1 MSEYAATT
9 NRLEVD
15 NFIARDFNDSIREL
29 RYSMHI
35 KKFSTAKPLFTSH
48 SSFIPKPINTSISMS
63 TPLILSLALI
73 VALSVSGCQPNK
85 ETDSNAAN
93 KDSNIQQN
101 SSSQVL
107 NSERIQTIEALAGV
121 PMQQLASFDPQ
132 EIKQGGDT
140 GISITSSESYSKP
153 SSNITASRKGSFFI
167 GNAFFRQPWV
177 IAPAS
182 TDSRDGLGALF
193 NVAACQSCHVKDGRG
208 HAPLTSE
215 DDADSLL
222 IRLAMPATTNKQRQ
236 QLQNSL
242 IEKVVHPMYGGQ
254 LQDRGIQGVPA
265 EARIA
270 VEWRDKPVTFAD
282 GHVETLRAPTF
293 NLTNPG
299 YGPFDD
305 ELMVSPRIALPMIG
319 LGLLEQIPDADIKK
333 QAIKANNADS
343 DIKGKFNWV
352 MDPQTGKVAL
362 GRFGWKA
369 GQTKLLT
376 QNQSAFNE
384 DMGLTSNIRPNES
397 CMPTQTA
404 CLNATTGADEQGNG
418 KPPVEVNDEVA
429 KFVEFY
435 TRNLAVPHRRNADD
449 KIVLAGKKRFYD
461 MGCQSCH
468 TPRYQLPKTDDDH
481 IEQHGQVIYP
491 YTDLLLHD
499 MGDEL
504 ADRTI
509 AGKLPSKGLQVEF
522 LANSYEW
529 RTPALW
535 GIGLA
540 QTVDPQATFL
550 HDGRARTLMEA
561 VLWHGG
567 EAMKQQQKVLKLD
580 KQGRAELNAFLMSL

>member
-1 MSEYAATT
+1 MNAISATKDK
-9 NRLEVD
+9 L
-15 NFIARDFNDSIREL
+15 
-29 RYSMHI
+29 
-35 KKFSTAKPLFTSH
+35 
-48 SSFIPKPINTSISMS
+48 SMS
-63 TPLILSLALI
+63 LHTSLLSKNTPLKLAISALCVLSLTACQPTDSSSANKND
-73 VALSVSGCQPNK
+73 VNADKQDQDKALSAERS
-85 ETDSNAAN
+85 
-93 KDSNIQQN
+93 QN
-101 SSSQVL
+101 
-107 NSERIQTIEALAGV
+107 IEALAGV

-132 EIKQGGDT
+132 EIKQGGDS
-140 GISITSSESYSKP
+140 GISITSAESYSKP
-153 SSNITASRKGSFFI
+153 SSNLTALRKGSFFI
-167 GNAFFRQPWV
+167 GNAFFQQPWV

-208 HAPLTSE
+208 HAPMSSK

-222 IRLAMPATTNKQRQ
+222 IRLSMPATTDEQRQ
-236 QLQNSL
+236 QLQDSL

-270 VEWRDKPVTFAD
+270 VQWTDMPVTFAD
-282 GHVETLRAPTF
+282 GYVETLRAPRF
-293 NLTNPG
+293 ELTKPG
-299 YGPFDD
+299 YGAFDN
-305 ELMVSPRIALPMIG
+305 EMMVSPRVALPMIG
-319 LGLLEQIPDADIKK
+319 LGLLEQIPDDDIKK
-333 QAIKANNADS
+333 QAVNNNSTS
-343 DIKGKFNWV
+343 DISGKFNWV
-352 MDPQTGKVAL
+352 MDPQTGKHAL

-369 GQTKLLT
+369 GQTKLIT

-384 DMGLTSNIRPNES
+384 DMGLTSNIRPHES
-397 CMPTQTA
+397 CMPSQTA
-404 CLNATTGADEQGNG
+404 CINATTGADEQGNG
-418 KPPVEVNDEVA
+418 KPPVEVNDEIA

-449 KIVLAGKKRFYD
+449 KLVLAGKKRFYD

-481 IEQHGQVIYP
+481 LEQHGQVIYP

-499 MGDEL
+499 MGDAL

-509 AGKLPSKGLQVEF
+509 AGKLPAKDAQVEF

-567 EAMKQQQKVLKLD
+567 EAENQRQKVLKLD
-580 KQGRAELNAFLMSL
+580 KQGRAELNAFLKSL

>member
-1 MSEYAATT
+1 MNTTMNTT
-9 NRLEVD
+9 NI
-15 NFIARDFNDSIREL
+15 FKARTPPSFYASFVSKTTL
-29 RYSMHI
+29 L
-35 KKFSTAKPLFTSH
+35 KPTLG
-48 SSFIPKPINTSISMS
+48 I
-63 TPLILSLALI
+63 LCVLSLSACQPTD
-73 VALSVSGCQPNK
+73 SVSDDISENEK
-85 ETDSNAAN
+85 SAINNADN
-93 KDSNIQQN
+93 PT
-101 SSSQVL
+101 L
-107 NSERIQTIEALAGV
+107 TPERLQTIETLAGV
-121 PMQQLASFDPQ
+121 PMQKLASFDPQ
-132 EIKQGGDT
+132 EVKQGGDT
-140 GISITSSESYSKP
+140 GISISSAESYSKP
-153 SSNITASRKGSFFI
+153 SSNLTASRKGHFFI

-208 HAPLTSE
+208 HAPMTSD

-222 IRLAMPATTNKQRQ
+222 IRLAMPATTDEQRQ

-270 VEWRDKPVTFAD
+270 VQWTDKPVTFAD
-282 GHVETLRAPTF
+282 GHIETLRAPTF
-293 NLTNPG
+293 NLTKPG
-299 YGPFDD
+299 YGAFDD
-305 ELMVSPRIALPMIG
+305 DLMVSPRVALPMIG
-319 LGLLEQIPDADIKK
+319 LGLLEQIPDEAIKK
-333 QAIKANNADS
+333 QAVDNKNSTNG
-343 DIKGKFNWV
+343 DISGKFNWV
-352 MDPQTGKVAL
+352 MDPQTGKHAL

-369 GQTKLLT
+369 GQTKLIT

-384 DMGLTSNIRPNES
+384 DMGLTSNIRPHES

-404 CLNATTGADEQGNG
+404 CMNATNGADEQGNG

-435 TRNLAVPHRRNADD
+435 TRNLAVPHRRDADD
-449 KIVLAGKKRFYD
+449 TLVLAGKKRFYD

-481 IEQHGQVIYP
+481 LEQHGQVIYP

-499 MGDEL
+499 MGDDL

-509 AGKLPSKGLQVEF
+509 AGKLPAKNIQVEF

-567 EAMKQQQKVLKLD
+567 EAQKQQQKVLKLD
-580 KQGRAELNAFLMSL
+580 KQGRSELNAFLQSL

>member
-1 MSEYAATT
+1 MS
-9 NRLEVD
+9 L
-15 NFIARDFNDSIREL
+15 
-29 RYSMHI
+29 H
-35 KKFSTAKPLFTSH
+35 TSLL
-48 SSFIPKPINTSISMS
+48 SKN
-63 TPLILSLALI
+63 TPLKLALSALCVLSLTACQPTDSSSANKND
-73 VALSVSGCQPNK
+73 VNADKQDQDKALSAERS
-85 ETDSNAAN
+85 
-93 KDSNIQQN
+93 QN
-101 SSSQVL
+101 
-107 NSERIQTIEALAGV
+107 IEALAGV

-132 EIKQGGDT
+132 EIKQGGDS
-140 GISITSSESYSKP
+140 GISITSAESYSKP
-153 SSNITASRKGSFFI
+153 SSNLTALRKGSFFI
-167 GNAFFRQPWV
+167 GNAFFQQPWV

-208 HAPLTSE
+208 HAPMSSK

-222 IRLAMPATTNKQRQ
+222 IRLSMPATTDEQRQ
-236 QLQNSL
+236 QLQDSL

-270 VEWRDKPVTFAD
+270 VQWTDMPVTFAD
-282 GHVETLRAPTF
+282 GYVETLRAPRF
-293 NLTNPG
+293 ELTKPG
-299 YGPFDD
+299 YGAFDN
-305 ELMVSPRIALPMIG
+305 EMMVSPRVALPMIG
-319 LGLLEQIPDADIKK
+319 LGLLEQIPDDDIKK
-333 QAIKANNADS
+333 QAVNNNNTS
-343 DIKGKFNWV
+343 DISGKFNWV
-352 MDPQTGKVAL
+352 MDPQTGKHAL

-369 GQTKLLT
+369 GQTKLIT

-384 DMGLTSNIRPNES
+384 DMGLTSNIRPHES
-397 CMPTQTA
+397 CMPSQTA
-404 CLNATTGADEQGNG
+404 CINATTGADEQGNG
-418 KPPVEVNDEVA
+418 KPPVEVNDEIA

-449 KIVLAGKKRFYD
+449 KLVLAGKKRFYD

-481 IEQHGQVIYP
+481 LEQHGQVIYP

-499 MGDEL
+499 MGDAL

-509 AGKLPSKGLQVEF
+509 AGKLPAKNAQVEF

-567 EAMKQQQKVLKLD
+567 EAENQRQKVLKLD
-580 KQGRAELNAFLMSL
+580 KQGRAELNAFLKSL

>member
-1 MSEYAATT
+1 MPITIAK
-9 NRLEVD
+9 RLTS
-15 NFIARDFNDSIREL
+15 FCIPASSI
-29 RYSMHI
+29 S
-35 KKFSTAKPLFTSH
+35 P
-48 SSFIPKPINTSISMS
+48 SSFAIS
-63 TPLILSLALI
+63 LFCILS
-73 VALSVSGCQPNK
+73 VVGCQPK
-85 ETDSNAAN
+85 DGDSQPELL
-93 KDSNIQQN
+93 S
-101 SSSQVL
+101 
-107 NSERIQTIEALAGV
+107 SERTQTVETLAGV
-121 PMQQLASFDPQ
+121 PMKQLVTFDPQ

-140 GISITSSESYSKP
+140 GISIISSESYSMP
-153 SSNITASRKGSFFI
+153 SSNLTASRKGDFFV
-167 GNAFFRQPWV
+167 GNAFFKQPWV
-177 IAPAS
+177 VAPAS

-208 HAPLTSE
+208 HAPMTAN

-222 IRLAMPATTNKQRQ
+222 IRLAMPATTDEQRQ
-236 QLQNSL
+236 QLQHSL
-242 IEKVVHPMYGGQ
+242 IEKVVHPNYGGQ

-265 EARIA
+265 EARIKIQ
-270 VEWRDKPVTFAD
+270 WTDKSVTFAD

-293 NLTNPG
+293 HLTNPG
-299 YGPFDD
+299 YGAFD
-305 ELMVSPRIALPMIG
+305 ETMMVSPRIALPMIG
-319 LGLLEQIPDADIKK
+319 LGLLDQIPDADIKK
-333 QAIKANNADS
+333 QAINNREADNKNIGNKKTNNS
-343 DIKGKFNWV
+343 GNLIRGKFNLA
-352 MDPQTGKVAL
+352 MDPQTGKVGL

-384 DMGLTSNIRPNES
+384 DMGLTSNIRPHES

-404 CLNATTGADEQGNG
+404 CLEATTGADEQGNG
-418 KPPVEVNDEVA
+418 KPAVEVSDDVA

-449 KIVLAGKKRFYD
+449 KQVLAGKKRFYD

-468 TPRYQLPKTDDDH
+468 TPRYQLPKTNDDH

-499 MGDEL
+499 MGDDL

-509 AGKLPSKGLQVEF
+509 AGKLPPKDAQVEF

-550 HDGRARTLMEA
+550 HDGRARNLMEA

-567 EAMKQQQKVLKLD
+567 EAAKQREQVLQLD
-580 KQGRAELNAFLMSL
+580 KQGRAELNAFLKSL

>member
-1 MSEYAATT
+1 MNTTMNTT
-9 NRLEVD
+9 NIV
-15 NFIARDFNDSIREL
+15 
-29 RYSMHI
+29 
-35 KKFSTAKPLFTSH
+35 KAKTPTSFYA
-48 SSFIPKPINTSISMS
+48 SFVSKTTLLKPTLGI
-63 TPLILSLALI
+63 LCVLSLSACQPTN
-73 VALSVSGCQPNK
+73 SVSDDISENEK
-85 ETDSNAAN
+85 SAINNADN
-93 KDSNIQQN
+93 PT
-101 SSSQVL
+101 L
-107 NSERIQTIEALAGV
+107 TPERFQTIETLAGV

-132 EIKQGGDT
+132 EVKQGGDT
-140 GISITSSESYSKP
+140 GISISSAESYSKP
-153 SSNITASRKGSFFI
+153 SSNLTASRKGHFFI

-208 HAPLTSE
+208 HAPMTSD

-222 IRLAMPATTNKQRQ
+222 IRLAMPATTDEQRQ

-270 VEWRDKPVTFAD
+270 VQWTDKPITFAD
-282 GHVETLRAPTF
+282 GHIETLRAPTF
-293 NLTNPG
+293 NLTKPG
-299 YGPFDD
+299 YGAFDND
-305 ELMVSPRIALPMIG
+305 LMVSPRVALPMIG
-319 LGLLEQIPDADIKK
+319 LGLLEQIPDEAIKK
-333 QAIKANNADS
+333 QAVDNKNSTNG
-343 DIKGKFNWV
+343 DISGKFNWV
-352 MDPQTGKVAL
+352 MDPQTGKHAL

-369 GQTKLLT
+369 GQTKLIT

-384 DMGLTSNIRPNES
+384 DMGLTSNIRPHES

-404 CLNATTGADEQGNG
+404 CMNATTGADEQGNG

-435 TRNLAVPHRRNADD
+435 TRNLAVPHRRDADD
-449 KIVLAGKKRFYD
+449 TLVLAGKKRFYD

-481 IEQHGQVIYP
+481 LEQHGQVIYP

-499 MGDEL
+499 MGDDL

-509 AGKLPSKGLQVEF
+509 AGKLPAKNIQVEF

-567 EAMKQQQKVLKLD
+567 EAQKQQQKVLKLD
-580 KQGRAELNAFLMSL
+580 KQGRSELNAFLQSL

>member
-1 MSEYAATT
+1 MNTTINTT
-9 NRLEVD
+9 NI
-15 NFIARDFNDSIREL
+15 F
-29 RYSMHI
+29 
-35 KKFSTAKPLFTSH
+35 KAKTPA
-48 SSFIPKPINTSISMS
+48 SFYASFVSKTTLLKPTLGI
-63 TPLILSLALI
+63 LCVLSLSACQPTD
-73 VALSVSGCQPNK
+73 SVSDDISENEKSAINNG
-85 ETDSNAAN
+85 DSPT
-93 KDSNIQQN
+93 
-101 SSSQVL
+101 L
-107 NSERIQTIEALAGV
+107 TPERLQTIETLAGV

-132 EIKQGGDT
+132 EVKQGGDT
-140 GISITSSESYSKP
+140 GISISSAESYSKP
-153 SSNITASRKGSFFI
+153 SSNLTASRKGHFFI

-208 HAPLTSE
+208 HAPMTSD

-222 IRLAMPATTNKQRQ
+222 IRLAMPATTDEQRQ

-270 VEWRDKPVTFAD
+270 VQWTDKPVTFAD
-282 GHVETLRAPTF
+282 GHIETLRAPTF
-293 NLTNPG
+293 NLTKPG
-299 YGPFDD
+299 YGAFDD
-305 ELMVSPRIALPMIG
+305 DLMVSPRVALPMIG
-319 LGLLEQIPDADIKK
+319 LGLLEQIPDEAIKK
-333 QAIKANNADS
+333 QAVDNKNSTNG
-343 DIKGKFNWV
+343 DISGKFNWV
-352 MDPQTGKVAL
+352 MDPQTGKHAL

-369 GQTKLLT
+369 GQTKLIT

-384 DMGLTSNIRPNES
+384 DMGLTSNIRPHES

-404 CLNATTGADEQGNG
+404 CMNATTGADEQGDG

-435 TRNLAVPHRRNADD
+435 TRNLAVPHRRDADD
-449 KIVLAGKKRFYD
+449 TLVLAGKKRFYD

-481 IEQHGQVIYP
+481 LEQHGQVIYP

-499 MGDEL
+499 MGDDL

-509 AGKLPSKGLQVEF
+509 AGKLPAKDIQVEF

-567 EAMKQQQKVLKLD
+567 EAQKQQQKVLKLD
-580 KQGRAELNAFLMSL
+580 KQGRSELNAFLQSL

>member
-1 MSEYAATT
+1 MNTSTVLKVK
-9 NRLEVD
+9 NSVSPSSFLLIKNKPSRLTLGILCALSLTACQPTDNVVD
-15 NFIARDFNDSIREL
+15 NAAQTEKNPAIA
-29 RYSMHI
+29 
-35 KKFSTAKPLFTSH
+35 P
-48 SSFIPKPINTSISMS
+48 
-63 TPLILSLALI
+63 
-73 VALSVSGCQPNK
+73 
-85 ETDSNAAN
+85 
-93 KDSNIQQN
+93 
-101 SSSQVL
+101 
-107 NSERIQTIEALAGV
+107 ERVQTIETLAGV
-121 PMQQLASFDPQ
+121 SMQQLASFDPQ

-140 GISITSSESYSKP
+140 GLSISSAESYSKP
-153 SSNITASRKGSFFI
+153 SSNLPASRKGNFFI
-167 GNAFFRQPWV
+167 GNAFFKQPWV

-193 NVAACQSCHVKDGRG
+193 NVAACQSCHIKDGRG
-208 HAPLTSE
+208 HAPLNAE

-222 IRLAMPATTNKQRQ
+222 IRLAMPATTDEQRQ

-242 IEKVVHPMYGGQ
+242 IEKVAHPMYGGQ

-265 EARIA
+265 EARIS
-270 VEWRDKPVTFAD
+270 VQWTDKSVTFAD

-293 NLTNPG
+293 TLTKPG
-299 YGPFDD
+299 YGAFDD
-305 ELMVSPRIALPMIG
+305 ALMVSPRVALPMIG
-319 LGLLEQIPDADIKK
+319 LGLLEQIPDD
-333 QAIKANNADS
+333 AIKNQAMKTNG
-343 DIKGKFNWV
+343 DISGKFNWV
-352 MDPQTGKVAL
+352 MDPQTGKHAL

-369 GQTKLLT
+369 GQTKLIT

-384 DMGLTSNIRPNES
+384 DMGLTSNIRPHES
-397 CMPTQTA
+397 CMPMQTA
-404 CLNATTGADEQGNG
+404 CMNAATGADEQGNG

-449 KIVLAGKKRFYD
+449 QLVLAGKKRFYD

-468 TPRYQLPKTDDDH
+468 TPRYELPTTDDDH
-481 IEQHGQVIYP
+481 LEQHGQVIYP

-499 MGDEL
+499 MGDDL

-509 AGKLPSKGLQVEF
+509 AGKLPPKTAQVEF

-567 EAMKQQQKVLKLD
+567 EAQKQQESVLKLD
-580 KQGRAELNAFLMSL
+580 KQGRAELNAFLKSL

>member
-1 MSEYAATT
+1 MTITNVLKVKQYASFYA
-9 NRLEVD
+9 
-15 NFIARDFNDSIREL
+15 
-29 RYSMHI
+29 
-35 KKFSTAKPLFTSH
+35 
-48 SSFIPKPINTSISMS
+48 SFIHKTAPLKLSLGMLCALSIS
-63 TPLILSLALI
+63 A
-73 VALSVSGCQPNK
+73 CQPTDDVANNTAESDNK
-85 ETDSNAAN
+85 TQKNA
-93 KDSNIQQN
+93 Q
-101 SSSQVL
+101 SQVL
-107 NSERIQTIEALAGV
+107 TSERAQTIEALAGV
-121 PMQQLASFDPQ
+121 PMQQLANFDPQ

-208 HAPLTSE
+208 HAPMTSD

-222 IRLAMPATTNKQRQ
+222 IRLAMPATTAAQRQ
-236 QLQNSL
+236 QLQDSL

-270 VEWRDKPVTFAD
+270 VQWTDKPVTFAD
-282 GHVETLRAPTF
+282 GYVETLRAPIF

-305 ELMVSPRIALPMIG
+305 ALMVSPRIALPMIG

-333 QAIKANNADS
+333 QVASNHKNSS
-343 DIKGKFNWV
+343 DIKGKFNLV

-384 DMGLTSNIRPNES
+384 DMGLTSNIRPKES

-404 CLNATTGADEQGNG
+404 CMNAATGADEQGNG

-449 KIVLAGKKRFYD
+449 KLVLAGKKRFYD

-499 MGDEL
+499 MGDDL

-509 AGKLPSKGLQVEF
+509 AGKLPPKDLQVEF

-567 EAMKQQQKVLKLD
+567 EAKKQQQKVLKLD
-580 KQGRAELNAFLMSL
+580 KQGRTELNAFLQSL

>member
-1 MSEYAATT
+1 MTT
-9 NRLEVD
+9 KDVL
-15 NFIARDFNDSIREL
+15 
-29 RYSMHI
+29 
-35 KKFSTAKPLFTSH
+35 KAKQSALFY
-48 SSFIPKPINTSISMS
+48 SSFINKSAPAKLTLGVMF
-63 TPLILSLALI
+63 TLFLSA
-73 VALSVSGCQPNK
+73 CQPNDGVSDGAAVNK
-85 ETDSNAAN
+85 EGAVDHQALAP
-93 KDSNIQQN
+93 
-101 SSSQVL
+101 
-107 NSERIQTIEALAGV
+107 ERRHTIEALAGV
-121 PMQQLASFDPQ
+121 PLQQLVSFDPQ

-140 GISITSSESYSKP
+140 GISISSAESYSKP
-153 SSNITASRKGSFFI
+153 SSNLTASRKGSFFI

-208 HAPLTSE
+208 HAPMSID

-222 IRLAMPATTNKQRQ
+222 IRLAMPATTDEQRQ

-242 IEKVVHPMYGGQ
+242 IEKVAHPMYGGQ

-270 VEWRDKPVTFAD
+270 VQWTDKTVTFTD

-293 NLTNPG
+293 NLTKPG

-305 ELMVSPRIALPMIG
+305 ELMVSPRVALPMIG
-319 LGLLEQIPDADIKK
+319 LGLLEQIPDEDIKK
-333 QAIKANNADS
+333 QATDNNNNS
-343 DIKGKFNWV
+343 DISGKFNWV
-352 MDPQTGKVAL
+352 MDPQTGKHAL

-384 DMGLTSNIRPNES
+384 DMGLTSNIRPHES

-404 CLNATTGADEQGNG
+404 CVKATTGADEQGDG
-418 KPPVEVNDEVA
+418 RPPIEVNDEVA

-449 KIVLAGKKRFYD
+449 KLVLAGKKRFYD

-481 IEQHGQVIYP
+481 LEQHGQVIYP

-499 MGDEL
+499 MGDDL

-509 AGKLPSKGLQVEF
+509 AGKLPPKDAQVEF

-567 EAMKQQQKVLKLD
+567 EAQEQQKKVLNLD
-580 KQGRAELNAFLMSL
+580 KQGRAELNAFLKSL

>member
-1 MSEYAATT
+1 MNTT
-9 NRLEVD
+9 MNTANV
-15 NFIARDFNDSIREL
+15 FKAKAPASFYTSFV
-29 RYSMHI
+29 I
-35 KKFSTAKPLFTSH
+35 KTILLKPAFGILCV
-48 SSFIPKPINTSISMS
+48 
-63 TPLILSLALI
+63 LSLSACQPTD
-73 VALSVSGCQPNK
+73 SVSDDVSENEK
-85 ETDSNAAN
+85 SAINNAEN
-93 KDSNIQQN
+93 QT
-101 SSSQVL
+101 L
-107 NSERIQTIEALAGV
+107 TPERLQTIETLAGV
-121 PMQQLASFDPQ
+121 TMQQLASFDPQ
-132 EIKQGGDT
+132 EVKQGGDT
-140 GISITSSESYSKP
+140 GISISSAESYSKP
-153 SSNITASRKGSFFI
+153 SSNLTASRKGHFFI

-208 HAPLTSE
+208 HAPMTSD

-222 IRLAMPATTNKQRQ
+222 IRLAMPATTDEQRQ

-270 VEWRDKPVTFAD
+270 VQWTDKPVTFAD
-282 GHVETLRAPTF
+282 GHIETLRAPTF
-293 NLTNPG
+293 NLTKPG
-299 YGPFDD
+299 YGAFDD
-305 ELMVSPRIALPMIG
+305 DLMVSPRVALPMIG
-319 LGLLEQIPDADIKK
+319 LGLLEQIPDEAIKK
-333 QAIKANNADS
+333 QAVDNKNSTNG
-343 DIKGKFNWV
+343 DISGKFNWV
-352 MDPQTGKVAL
+352 MDPQTGKHAL

-369 GQTKLLT
+369 GQTKLIT

-384 DMGLTSNIRPNES
+384 DMGLTSNIRPHES

-404 CLNATTGADEQGNG
+404 CMNATTGADEQGNG
-418 KPPVEVNDEVA
+418 KLPVEVNDEVA

-435 TRNLAVPHRRNADD
+435 TRNLAVPHRRDADD
-449 KIVLAGKKRFYD
+449 KLVLAGKKRFYD

-481 IEQHGQVIYP
+481 LEQHGQVIYP

-499 MGDEL
+499 MGDDL

-509 AGKLPSKGLQVEF
+509 AGKLPAKDIQVEF

-567 EAMKQQQKVLKLD
+567 EAQKQQQKVLKLD
-580 KQGRAELNAFLMSL
+580 KQGRTELNAFLQSL

>member
-1 MSEYAATT
+1 MNTTMNTT
-9 NRLEVD
+9 NIV
-15 NFIARDFNDSIREL
+15 
-29 RYSMHI
+29 
-35 KKFSTAKPLFTSH
+35 KAKTPTSFYA
-48 SSFIPKPINTSISMS
+48 SFVSKTTLLKPTLGI
-63 TPLILSLALI
+63 LCVLSLSACQPTD
-73 VALSVSGCQPNK
+73 SVSDDISENEK
-85 ETDSNAAN
+85 SAINNADN
-93 KDSNIQQN
+93 PT
-101 SSSQVL
+101 L
-107 NSERIQTIEALAGV
+107 TPERFQTIETLAGV

-132 EIKQGGDT
+132 EVKQGGDT
-140 GISITSSESYSKP
+140 GISISSAESYSKP
-153 SSNITASRKGSFFI
+153 SSNLTASRKGHFFI

-208 HAPLTSE
+208 HAPMTSD

-222 IRLAMPATTNKQRQ
+222 IRLAMPATTDEQRQ

-242 IEKVVHPMYGGQ
+242 IEKVVHAMYGGQ

-270 VEWRDKPVTFAD
+270 VQWTDKPVTFAD
-282 GHVETLRAPTF
+282 GHIETLRAPTF
-293 NLTNPG
+293 NLTKPG
-299 YGPFDD
+299 YGAFDD
-305 ELMVSPRIALPMIG
+305 DLMVSPRVALPMIG
-319 LGLLEQIPDADIKK
+319 LGLLEQIPDEAIKK
-333 QAIKANNADS
+333 QAVDNKNSTNG
-343 DIKGKFNWV
+343 DISGKFNWV
-352 MDPQTGKVAL
+352 MDPQTGKHAL

-369 GQTKLLT
+369 GQTKLIT

-384 DMGLTSNIRPNES
+384 DMGLTSNIRPHES

-404 CLNATTGADEQGNG
+404 CMNATTGADEQGNG

-435 TRNLAVPHRRNADD
+435 TRNLAVPHRRDADD
-449 KIVLAGKKRFYD
+449 TLVLAGKKRFYD

-481 IEQHGQVIYP
+481 LEQHGQVIYP

-499 MGDEL
+499 MGDDL

-509 AGKLPSKGLQVEF
+509 AGKLPAKNIQVEF

-567 EAMKQQQKVLKLD
+567 EAQKQQQKVLKLD
-580 KQGRAELNAFLMSL
+580 KQGRSELNAFLQSL

>member
-1 MSEYAATT
+1 MNAISATKDK
-9 NRLEVD
+9 L
-15 NFIARDFNDSIREL
+15 
-29 RYSMHI
+29 
-35 KKFSTAKPLFTSH
+35 
-48 SSFIPKPINTSISMS
+48 SMS
-63 TPLILSLALI
+63 LHTSLLSKNTPLKLALSALCVLSLTA
-73 VALSVSGCQPNK
+73 CQP
-85 ETDSNAAN
+85 TDSSSAN
-93 KDSNIQQN
+93 KNDVNADKQDKTLSAERSQN
-101 SSSQVL
+101 
-107 NSERIQTIEALAGV
+107 IEALAGV

-132 EIKQGGDT
+132 EIKQGGDS
-140 GISITSSESYSKP
+140 GISITSAESYSKP
-153 SSNITASRKGSFFI
+153 SSNLTALRKGSFFI
-167 GNAFFRQPWV
+167 GNAFFQQPWV

-208 HAPLTSE
+208 HAPMSSK

-222 IRLAMPATTNKQRQ
+222 IRLSMPATTDEQRQ
-236 QLQNSL
+236 QLQDSL

-270 VEWRDKPVTFAD
+270 VQWTDMPVTFAD
-282 GHVETLRAPTF
+282 GYVETLRAPRF
-293 NLTNPG
+293 ELTKPG
-299 YGPFDD
+299 YGAFDN
-305 ELMVSPRIALPMIG
+305 EMMVSPRVALPMIG
-319 LGLLEQIPDADIKK
+319 LGLLEQIPDDDIKK
-333 QAIKANNADS
+333 QVINNNSTS
-343 DIKGKFNWV
+343 DISGKFNWV
-352 MDPQTGKVAL
+352 MDPQTGKHAL

-369 GQTKLLT
+369 GQTKLIT

-384 DMGLTSNIRPNES
+384 DMGLTSNIRPHES
-397 CMPTQTA
+397 CMPSQTA
-404 CLNATTGADEQGNG
+404 CINATTGADEQGNG
-418 KPPVEVNDEVA
+418 KPPVEVNDEIA

-449 KIVLAGKKRFYD
+449 KLVLAGKKRFYD

-481 IEQHGQVIYP
+481 LEQHGQVIYP

-499 MGDEL
+499 MGDAL

-509 AGKLPSKGLQVEF
+509 AGKLPAKDVQVEF

-567 EAMKQQQKVLKLD
+567 EAENQRQKVLKLD
-580 KQGRAELNAFLMSL
+580 KQGRAELNAFLKSL

>member
-1 MSEYAATT
+1 MNAMPSK
-9 NRLEVD
+9 
-15 NFIARDFNDSIREL
+15 FIL
-29 RYSMHI
+29 SM
-35 KKFSTAKPLFTSH
+35 LGLL
-48 SSFIPKPINTSISMS
+48 SISACQPTDS
-63 TPLILSLALI
+63 VSDKE
-73 VALSVSGCQPNK
+73 VQALS
-85 ETDSNAAN
+85 D
-93 KDSNIQQN
+93 
-101 SSSQVL
+101 
-107 NSERIQTIEALAGV
+107 ERIQTIEALAGV
-121 PMQQLASFDPQ
+121 PMQTLATFDPQ
-132 EIKQGGDT
+132 EIKQGSDT
-140 GISITSSESYSKP
+140 GITITSSESYSKP
-153 SSNITASRKGSFFI
+153 SSNLTASRKGSFFI
-167 GNAFFRQPWV
+167 GNAFFKQPWV
-177 IAPAS
+177 VAPAS

-208 HAPLTSE
+208 HAPLTAD

-222 IRLAMPATTNKQRQ
+222 IRLAMPATTDKERQ
-236 QLQNSL
+236 QLQDSM
-242 IEKVVHPMYGGQ
+242 IEKIPHAVYGGQ

-270 VEWRDKPVTFAD
+270 VQWRDKPITFAD

-293 NLTNPG
+293 NLTKPG
-299 YGPFDD
+299 YGQFDD
-305 ELMVSPRIALPMIG
+305 ELMVSPRVALPMIG

-333 QAIKANNADS
+333 QADS
-343 DIKGKFNWV
+343 SDKDGDGIRGRFNLAL
-352 MDPQTGKVAL
+352 DPQTGKVAL

-384 DMGLTSNIRPNES
+384 DMGLTSHIRPNEP
-397 CMPTQTA
+397 CTPTQSA
-404 CLNATTGADEQGNG
+404 CLNAPTGADAQGDSQ
-418 KPPVEVNDEVA
+418 PAVEVSDEVA

-435 TRNLAVPHRRNADD
+435 TRNLAVPHRRNADNEE
-449 KIVLAGKKRFYD
+449 VLAGKKRFYD

-481 IEQHGQVIYP
+481 LEQHGQVIYP

-499 MGDEL
+499 MGDDL

-509 AGKLPSKGLQVEF
+509 AGKLPAKEVQVEF

-567 EAMKQQQKVLKLD
+567 EAEEQKQQVLKLD
-580 KQGRAELNAFLMSL
+580 KQGRAELSAFLESL

>member
-1 MSEYAATT
+1 MNAISATKDK
-9 NRLEVD
+9 L
-15 NFIARDFNDSIREL
+15 
-29 RYSMHI
+29 
-35 KKFSTAKPLFTSH
+35 
-48 SSFIPKPINTSISMS
+48 SMS
-63 TPLILSLALI
+63 LHTSLLSKNTPLKLALSALCVLSLTACQPTDSSSANKND
-73 VALSVSGCQPNK
+73 VNADKQDQDKALSAERS
-85 ETDSNAAN
+85 
-93 KDSNIQQN
+93 QN
-101 SSSQVL
+101 
-107 NSERIQTIEALAGV
+107 IEALAGV

-132 EIKQGGDT
+132 EIKQGGDS
-140 GISITSSESYSKP
+140 GISITSAESYSKP
-153 SSNITASRKGSFFI
+153 SSNLTALRKGSFFI
-167 GNAFFRQPWV
+167 GNAFFQQPWV

-208 HAPLTSE
+208 HAPMSSK

-222 IRLAMPATTNKQRQ
+222 IRLSMPATTDEQRQ
-236 QLQNSL
+236 QLQDSL

-270 VEWRDKPVTFAD
+270 VQWTDMPVTFAD
-282 GHVETLRAPTF
+282 GYVETLRAPSF
-293 NLTNPG
+293 KLTKPG
-299 YGPFDD
+299 YGAFDN
-305 ELMVSPRIALPMIG
+305 EMMVSPRVALPMIG
-319 LGLLEQIPDADIKK
+319 LGLLEQIPDDDIKK
-333 QAIKANNADS
+333 QAINNNSTS
-343 DIKGKFNWV
+343 DISGKFNWV
-352 MDPQTGKVAL
+352 MDPQTGKHAL

-369 GQTKLLT
+369 GQTKLIT

-384 DMGLTSNIRPNES
+384 DMGLTSNIRPHES
-397 CMPTQTA
+397 CMPSQTA
-404 CLNATTGADEQGNG
+404 CINATTGADEQGNG
-418 KPPVEVNDEVA
+418 KPPVEVNDEIA

-449 KIVLAGKKRFYD
+449 KLVLAGKKHFYD

-481 IEQHGQVIYP
+481 LEQHGQVIYP

-499 MGDEL
+499 MGDAL

-509 AGKLPSKGLQVEF
+509 AGKLPAKDAQVEF

-567 EAMKQQQKVLKLD
+567 EAENQRQKVLKLD
-580 KQGRAELNAFLMSL
+580 KQGRAELNAFLKSL

>member
-1 MSEYAATT
+1 MNTT
-9 NRLEVD
+9 NI
-15 NFIARDFNDSIREL
+15 F
-29 RYSMHI
+29 
-35 KKFSTAKPLFTSH
+35 KAKTPA
-48 SSFIPKPINTSISMS
+48 SFYAPFVSKTTLLKPMLGI
-63 TPLILSLALI
+63 LCVLSLSACQPTD
-73 VALSVSGCQPNK
+73 SVS
-85 ETDSNAAN
+85 D
-93 KDSNIQQN
+93 D
-101 SSSQVL
+101 V
-107 NSERIQTIEALAGV
+107 SENEKSAINNGDNPTLTPERLQTIETLAGV

-132 EIKQGGDT
+132 EVKQGGDT
-140 GISITSSESYSKP
+140 GISISSAESYSKP
-153 SSNITASRKGSFFI
+153 SSNLTASRKGHFFI

-208 HAPLTSE
+208 HAPMTSD

-222 IRLAMPATTNKQRQ
+222 IRLAMPATTDEQRQ

-270 VEWRDKPVTFAD
+270 VQWTDKPVTFAD
-282 GHVETLRAPTF
+282 GHIETLRAPTF
-293 NLTNPG
+293 NLTKPG
-299 YGPFDD
+299 YGAFDD
-305 ELMVSPRIALPMIG
+305 DLMVSPRVALPMIG
-319 LGLLEQIPDADIKK
+319 LGLLEQIPDEAIKK
-333 QAIKANNADS
+333 QAVDNKNSTNG
-343 DIKGKFNWV
+343 DISGKFNWV
-352 MDPQTGKVAL
+352 MDPQTGKHAL

-369 GQTKLLT
+369 GQTKLIT

-384 DMGLTSNIRPNES
+384 DMGLTSNIRPHES

-404 CLNATTGADEQGNG
+404 CMNATTGADEQGNG

-435 TRNLAVPHRRNADD
+435 TRNLAVPHRRDADD
-449 KIVLAGKKRFYD
+449 QLVLAGKKRFYD

-481 IEQHGQVIYP
+481 LEQHGQVIYP

-499 MGDEL
+499 MGDDL

-509 AGKLPSKGLQVEF
+509 AGKLPAKNIQVEF

-567 EAMKQQQKVLKLD
+567 EAQKQQQKVLKLD
-580 KQGRAELNAFLMSL
+580 KQGRSELNAFLQSL

>member
-1 MSEYAATT
+1 MNAISATKDK
-9 NRLEVD
+9 L
-15 NFIARDFNDSIREL
+15 
-29 RYSMHI
+29 
-35 KKFSTAKPLFTSH
+35 
-48 SSFIPKPINTSISMS
+48 SMS
-63 TPLILSLALI
+63 LHTSLLSKNTPLKLAISALCVLSLTACQPTDSSSANKND
-73 VALSVSGCQPNK
+73 VNADKQDQDKALSAERS
-85 ETDSNAAN
+85 
-93 KDSNIQQN
+93 QN
-101 SSSQVL
+101 
-107 NSERIQTIEALAGV
+107 IEALAGV

-132 EIKQGGDT
+132 EIKQGGDS
-140 GISITSSESYSKP
+140 GISITSAESYSKP
-153 SSNITASRKGSFFI
+153 SSNLTALRKGSFFI
-167 GNAFFRQPWV
+167 GNAFFQQPWV

-208 HAPLTSE
+208 HAPMSSK

-222 IRLAMPATTNKQRQ
+222 IRLSMPATTDEQRQ
-236 QLQNSL
+236 QLRDSL

-270 VEWRDKPVTFAD
+270 VQWTDMPVTFAD
-282 GHVETLRAPTF
+282 GYVETLRAPSF
-293 NLTNPG
+293 KLTKPG
-299 YGPFDD
+299 YGAFDN
-305 ELMVSPRIALPMIG
+305 EMMVSPRVALPMIG
-319 LGLLEQIPDADIKK
+319 LGLLEQIPDDDIKK
-333 QAIKANNADS
+333 QAVNNNSTS
-343 DIKGKFNWV
+343 DISGKFNWV
-352 MDPQTGKVAL
+352 MDPQTSKHAL

-369 GQTKLLT
+369 GQTKLIT

-384 DMGLTSNIRPNES
+384 DMGLTSNIRPHES
-397 CMPTQTA
+397 CMPSQTA
-404 CLNATTGADEQGNG
+404 CINATTGADEQGNG
-418 KPPVEVNDEVA
+418 KPPVEVNDEIA

-449 KIVLAGKKRFYD
+449 KLVLAGKKHFYD

-481 IEQHGQVIYP
+481 LEQHGQVIYP

-499 MGDEL
+499 MGDAL

-509 AGKLPSKGLQVEF
+509 AGKLPAKDAQVEF

-567 EAMKQQQKVLKLD
+567 EAERQRQKVLKLD
-580 KQGRAELNAFLMSL
+580 KQGRAELNAFLKSL

>member
-1 MSEYAATT
+1 MSLMKAPPSAVSVKSTEQASRYSKKNFLATT
-9 NRLEVD
+9 HKLNPVKTF
-15 NFIARDFNDSIREL
+15 FIQPT
-29 RYSMHI
+29 
-35 KKFSTAKPLFTSH
+35 K
-48 SSFIPKPINTSISMS
+48 
-63 TPLILSLALI
+63 LSLVLSCAL
-73 VALSVSGCQPNK
+73 AFSACQPNNA
-85 ETDSNAAN
+85 TDNISS
-93 KDSNIQQN
+93 DSITT
-101 SSSQVL
+101 
-107 NSERIQTIEALAGV
+107 ERLQTVEALAGV
-121 PMQQLASFDPQ
+121 PMQQLATFDSQ

-140 GISITSSESYSKP
+140 GITITSSESYSKP
-153 SSNITASRKGSFFI
+153 SSNLPASRKGNFFI

-208 HAPLTSE
+208 HAPMTSD

-222 IRLAMPATTNKQRQ
+222 IRLAMPATTDKERQ
-236 QLQNSL
+236 QLEQSI
-242 IEKVVHPMYGGQ
+242 IEKVAHPMYGGQ

-265 EARIA
+265 EARIS
-270 VEWRDKPVTFAD
+270 VQWTDKAVTFAD
-282 GHVETLRAPTF
+282 GHIETLRAPTF
-293 NLTNPG
+293 TLTNPG
-299 YGPFDD
+299 YGAFDA

-333 QAIKANNADS
+333 QASDNKDSNAIS
-343 DIKGKFNWV
+343 GKFNWV
-352 MDPQTGKVAL
+352 MDPQTGKPAL

-369 GQTKLLT
+369 GQTRLIT

-384 DMGLTSNIRPNES
+384 DMGLTSNIRPIES
-397 CMPTQTA
+397 CTPLQIA
-404 CLNATTGADEQGNG
+404 CLKATTGSDAQGNG
-418 KPPVEVNDEVA
+418 KPPVEVNDEVV

-435 TRNLAVPHRRNADD
+435 TRNLAVPHRRDADSEL
-449 KIVLAGKKRFYD
+449 VLAGKKHFYD

-481 IEQHGQVIYP
+481 LEQHGQVIYP

-509 AGKLPSKGLQVEF
+509 AGKLPPKEAQVEF

-550 HDGRARTLMEA
+550 HDGRARTLLEA

-567 EAMKQQQKVLKLD
+567 EAKTQQQQVLQLD
-580 KQGRAELNAFLMSL
+580 KQGRAELQAFLQSL

>member
-1 MSEYAATT
+1 MFMKAIYPKSSVFLLPSAIIQNLPSKLALLMMGAAALSACQPTDSVSNDTSNSEHAANASEDEHPLTSE
-9 NRLEVD
+9 RVD
-15 NFIARDFNDSIREL
+15 N
-29 RYSMHI
+29 
-35 KKFSTAKPLFTSH
+35 
-48 SSFIPKPINTSISMS
+48 
-63 TPLILSLALI
+63 
-73 VALSVSGCQPNK
+73 
-85 ETDSNAAN
+85 
-93 KDSNIQQN
+93 
-101 SSSQVL
+101 
-107 NSERIQTIEALAGV
+107 IEALAGV
-121 PMQQLASFDPQ
+121 PMQQLVSFDPQ

-140 GISITSSESYSKP
+140 GISITSAESYSKP
-153 SSNITASRKGSFFI
+153 SSNLTASRKGSFFI
-167 GNAFFRQPWV
+167 GNAFFKQPWV
-177 IAPAS
+177 VAPAS

-193 NVAACQSCHVKDGRG
+193 NVAACQSCHIKDGRG
-208 HAPLTSE
+208 HAPMTAD

-222 IRLAMPATTNKQRQ
+222 LRLSMPATTDEQRQ
-236 QLQNSL
+236 QLQDSL

-270 VEWRDKPVTFAD
+270 VQWTDKPVTFAD

-299 YGPFDD
+299 YGAFD
-305 ELMVSPRIALPMIG
+305 EAMMVSPRVALPMIG
-319 LGLLEQIPDADIKK
+319 LGLLEQIPDDDIKK
-333 QAIKANNADS
+333 QANDNSNS
-343 DIKGKFNWV
+343 DISGKFNWV
-352 MDPQTGKVAL
+352 MDPQTGKRAL

-369 GQTKLLT
+369 GQTKLIT

-384 DMGLTSNIRPNES
+384 DMGLTSNIRPHES

-418 KPPVEVNDEVA
+418 KPPVEVNDDVA

-449 KIVLAGKKRFYD
+449 KLVLAGKKRFYD

-481 IEQHGQVIYP
+481 LEQHGQVIYP

-499 MGDEL
+499 MGDAL

-509 AGKLPSKGLQVEF
+509 AGKLPPKDAQVEF

-535 GIGLA
+535 GVGLA

-567 EAMKQQQKVLKLD
+567 EAEKQQQQVLKLD
-580 KQGRAELNAFLMSL
+580 KQGRAELNAFLKSL

>member
-1 MSEYAATT
+1 MNASNVLKFKKSAS
-9 NRLEVD
+9 
-15 NFIARDFNDSIREL
+15 FF
-29 RYSMHI
+29 YSC
-35 KKFSTAKPLFTSH
+35 T
-48 SSFIPKPINTSISMS
+48 PKH
-63 TPLILSLALI
+63 TPLKLTLGILCALSLTA
-73 VALSVSGCQPNK
+73 CQPN
-85 ETDSNAAN
+85 DGSAAS
-93 KDSNIQQN
+93 KDDAN
-101 SSSQVL
+101 SDKQDKALSAKRSQD
-107 NSERIQTIEALAGV
+107 IEALAGV
-121 PMQQLASFDPQ
+121 PMQQLVSFDPQ

-140 GISITSSESYSKP
+140 GISITSAESYSKP
-153 SSNITASRKGSFFI
+153 SSNLPASRKGSFFI
-167 GNAFFRQPWV
+167 GNAFFQQPWV
-177 IAPAS
+177 VAPAS

-193 NVAACQSCHVKDGRG
+193 NVAACQSCHIKDGRG
-208 HAPLTSE
+208 HAPMSSE

-222 IRLAMPATTNKQRQ
+222 IRLAMPATSDEQRQ

-270 VEWRDKPVTFAD
+270 VQWTAKPVTFAD

-293 NLTNPG
+293 TLTNPG
-299 YGPFDD
+299 YGAFDN

-319 LGLLEQIPDADIKK
+319 LGLLEQIPDEDIKK
-333 QAIKANNADS
+333 QAVRNNKNS
-343 DIKGKFNWV
+343 TSKENSGISGKFNWV
-352 MDPQTGKVAL
+352 MDPQTGKHAL

-369 GQTKLLT
+369 GQTKLIT

-384 DMGLTSNIRPNES
+384 DMGLTSNIRPHES
-397 CMPTQTA
+397 CMPSQTA
-404 CLNATTGADEQGNG
+404 CIKATTGADEQGNG
-418 KPPVEVNDEVA
+418 KPPVEVNDDVV

-449 KIVLAGKKRFYD
+449 KLVLAGKKRFYD

-481 IEQHGQVIYP
+481 LEQHGQVIYP

-499 MGDEL
+499 MGNDL

-509 AGKLPSKGLQVEF
+509 AGKLPSKDAQVEF

-567 EAMKQQQKVLKLD
+567 EAEKQRQKVLMLD
-580 KQGRAELNAFLMSL
+580 KQGRAELNAFLKSL

>member
-1 MSEYAATT
+1 MNTTMNTT
-9 NRLEVD
+9 NI
-15 NFIARDFNDSIREL
+15 F
-29 RYSMHI
+29 
-35 KKFSTAKPLFTSH
+35 KAKTPA
-48 SSFIPKPINTSISMS
+48 SFYASFVSKTTLLKPTLGI
-63 TPLILSLALI
+63 LCVLSLSACQPTD
-73 VALSVSGCQPNK
+73 SVSDDISENGKSAIN
-85 ETDSNAAN
+85 NADN
-93 KDSNIQQN
+93 PT
-101 SSSQVL
+101 L
-107 NSERIQTIEALAGV
+107 TPERLQTIETLAGV

-132 EIKQGGDT
+132 EVKQGGDT
-140 GISITSSESYSKP
+140 GISISSAESYSKP
-153 SSNITASRKGSFFI
+153 SSNLTASRKGHFFI

-208 HAPLTSE
+208 HAPMTSD

-222 IRLAMPATTNKQRQ
+222 IRLAMPATTDEQRQ

-270 VEWRDKPVTFAD
+270 VQWTDKPVTFAD
-282 GHVETLRAPTF
+282 GHIETLRAPTF
-293 NLTNPG
+293 NLTKPG
-299 YGPFDD
+299 YGAFDD
-305 ELMVSPRIALPMIG
+305 DLMVSPRVALPMIG
-319 LGLLEQIPDADIKK
+319 LGLLEQIPDEAIKK
-333 QAIKANNADS
+333 QAVDNKNSTNG
-343 DIKGKFNWV
+343 DISGKFNWV
-352 MDPQTGKVAL
+352 MDPQTGKHAL

-369 GQTKLLT
+369 GQTKLIT

-384 DMGLTSNIRPNES
+384 DMGLTSNIRPHES

-404 CLNATTGADEQGNG
+404 CMNATTGADEQGDG

-435 TRNLAVPHRRNADD
+435 TRNLAVPHRRDADD
-449 KIVLAGKKRFYD
+449 TLVLAGKKRFYD

-481 IEQHGQVIYP
+481 LEQHGQVIYP

-499 MGDEL
+499 MGDDL

-509 AGKLPSKGLQVEF
+509 AGKLPAKNIQVEF

-567 EAMKQQQKVLKLD
+567 EAQKQQQKVLKLD
-580 KQGRAELNAFLMSL
+580 KQGRSELNAFLQSL

>member
-1 MSEYAATT
+1 MNTTMNTT
-9 NRLEVD
+9 NI
-15 NFIARDFNDSIREL
+15 F
-29 RYSMHI
+29 
-35 KKFSTAKPLFTSH
+35 KAKTPA
-48 SSFIPKPINTSISMS
+48 SFYASFVSKTTLLKPTLGI
-63 TPLILSLALI
+63 LCVLSLSA
-73 VALSVSGCQPNK
+73 CQP
-85 ETDSNAAN
+85 TDGVSDDISENEKSAINNADN
-93 KDSNIQQN
+93 PT
-101 SSSQVL
+101 L
-107 NSERIQTIEALAGV
+107 TPERLQTIETLAGV

-132 EIKQGGDT
+132 EVKQGGDT
-140 GISITSSESYSKP
+140 GISISSAESYSKP
-153 SSNITASRKGSFFI
+153 SSNLTASRKGHFFI

-208 HAPLTSE
+208 HAPMTSD

-222 IRLAMPATTNKQRQ
+222 IRLAMPATTDEQRQ

-270 VEWRDKPVTFAD
+270 VQWTDKPVTFAD
-282 GHVETLRAPTF
+282 GHIETLRAPTF
-293 NLTNPG
+293 NLTKPG
-299 YGPFDD
+299 YGAFDD
-305 ELMVSPRIALPMIG
+305 DLMVSPRVALPMIG
-319 LGLLEQIPDADIKK
+319 LGLLEQIPDEAIKK
-333 QAIKANNADS
+333 QAVDNKNSTNG
-343 DIKGKFNWV
+343 DISGKFNWV
-352 MDPQTGKVAL
+352 MDPQTGKHAL

-369 GQTKLLT
+369 GQTKLIT

-384 DMGLTSNIRPNES
+384 DMGLTSNIRPHES

-404 CLNATTGADEQGNG
+404 CMNATTGADEQGNG
-418 KPPVEVNDEVA
+418 KSPVEVNDEVA

-435 TRNLAVPHRRNADD
+435 TRNLAVPHRRDADD
-449 KIVLAGKKRFYD
+449 TLVLAGKKRFYD

-481 IEQHGQVIYP
+481 LEQHGQVIYP

-499 MGDEL
+499 MGDDL

-509 AGKLPSKGLQVEF
+509 AGKLPAKNIQVEF

-567 EAMKQQQKVLKLD
+567 EAQKQQQKVLKLD
-580 KQGRAELNAFLMSL
+580 KQGRSELNAFLQSL

>member
-1 MSEYAATT
+1 MNTT
-9 NRLEVD
+9 MNTK
-15 NFIARDFNDSIREL
+15 NIF
-29 RYSMHI
+29 
-35 KKFSTAKPLFTSH
+35 KAKIPA
-48 SSFIPKPINTSISMS
+48 SFYGSFVSKTTLLKPTLGI
-63 TPLILSLALI
+63 LCVLSLSACQPTD
-73 VALSVSGCQPNK
+73 SVSDDISENEKSATNNG
-85 ETDSNAAN
+85 DSPT
-93 KDSNIQQN
+93 
-101 SSSQVL
+101 L
-107 NSERIQTIEALAGV
+107 TPERLQTIETLAGV

-132 EIKQGGDT
+132 EVKQGGDT
-140 GISITSSESYSKP
+140 GISISSAESYSKP
-153 SSNITASRKGSFFI
+153 SSNLTASRKGHFFI

-208 HAPLTSE
+208 HAPMTSD

-222 IRLAMPATTNKQRQ
+222 IRLAMPATTDEQRQ

-270 VEWRDKPVTFAD
+270 VQWTDKPVTFAD
-282 GHVETLRAPTF
+282 GHIETLRAPTF
-293 NLTNPG
+293 NLTKPG
-299 YGPFDD
+299 YGAFDD
-305 ELMVSPRIALPMIG
+305 DLMVSPRVALPMIG
-319 LGLLEQIPDADIKK
+319 LGLLEQIPDEAIKK
-333 QAIKANNADS
+333 QAVDNKNSTNG
-343 DIKGKFNWV
+343 DISGKFNWV
-352 MDPQTGKVAL
+352 MDPQTGKHAL

-369 GQTKLLT
+369 GQTKLIT

-384 DMGLTSNIRPNES
+384 DMGLTSNIRPHES

-404 CLNATTGADEQGNG
+404 CMNATTGADEQGNG

-435 TRNLAVPHRRNADD
+435 TRNLAVPHRRDADD
-449 KIVLAGKKRFYD
+449 QLVLAGKKRFYD

-481 IEQHGQVIYP
+481 LEQHGQVIYP

-499 MGDEL
+499 MGDDL

-509 AGKLPSKGLQVEF
+509 AGKLPAKNIQVEF

-535 GIGLA
+535 SIGLA

-567 EAMKQQQKVLKLD
+567 EAQKQQQKVLKLD
-580 KQGRAELNAFLMSL
+580 KQGRSELNAFLQSL

>member
-1 MSEYAATT
+1 MSVIHTKSSA
-9 NRLEVD
+9 
-15 NFIARDFNDSIREL
+15 FPF
-29 RYSMHI
+29 
-35 KKFSTAKPLFTSH
+35 FSSSLQGTS
-48 SSFIPKPINTSISMS
+48 FK
-63 TPLILSLALI
+63 LALNI
-73 VALSVSGCQPNK
+73 VGAIAISACQP
-85 ETDSNAAN
+85 TDSTSDSALTN
-93 KDSNIQQN
+93 KNTNDTAVASGEGA
-101 SSSQVL
+101 SAL
-107 NSERIQTIEALAGV
+107 TPKRTQTVEALAGV
-121 PMQQLASFDPQ
+121 PMQQLVTFDPQ

-153 SSNITASRKGSFFI
+153 SSNLSASRKGSFFI

-177 IAPAS
+177 VAPAS

-193 NVAACQSCHVKDGRG
+193 NVAACQSCHIKDGRG
-208 HAPLTSE
+208 HAPMSSE

-222 IRLAMPATTNKQRQ
+222 IRLAMPATTDEERA

-270 VEWRDKPVTFAD
+270 VQWTDKPVTFAD

-293 NLTNPG
+293 HLTNPG
-299 YGPFDD
+299 YGAFDD
-305 ELMVSPRIALPMIG
+305 EMMVSPRVALPMIG
-319 LGLLEQIPDADIKK
+319 LGLLEQIPDDDIKK
-333 QAIKANNADS
+333 QAVDNDSADIS
-343 DIKGKFNWV
+343 GKFNWV
-352 MDPQTGKVAL
+352 MDPQTGKTAL

-384 DMGLTSNIRPNES
+384 DMGLTSNIRPHES
-397 CMPTQTA
+397 CMPAQTA
-404 CLNATTGADEQGNG
+404 CVNATTGADEQGDG

-435 TRNLAVPHRRNADD
+435 TRNLAVPHRRNAED
-449 KIVLAGKKRFYD
+449 KLVLAGKKRFYD

-481 IEQHGQVIYP
+481 LEQHGQVIYP

-509 AGKLPSKGLQVEF
+509 AGKLPPKDAQVEF

-567 EAMKQQQKVLKLD
+567 EAEKQKQKVLQLD
-580 KQGRAELNAFLMSL
+580 KQGRAELTAFLQSL

>member
-1 MSEYAATT
+1 MNTTMNTT
-9 NRLEVD
+9 NI
-15 NFIARDFNDSIREL
+15 F
-29 RYSMHI
+29 
-35 KKFSTAKPLFTSH
+35 KAKTPA
-48 SSFIPKPINTSISMS
+48 SFYASFVSKTTLLKPTLGI
-63 TPLILSLALI
+63 LCVLSLSACQPTD
-73 VALSVSGCQPNK
+73 SVSDDISENEK
-85 ETDSNAAN
+85 SAINNADN
-93 KDSNIQQN
+93 PT
-101 SSSQVL
+101 L
-107 NSERIQTIEALAGV
+107 TPERLQTIETLAGV

-132 EIKQGGDT
+132 EVKQGGDT
-140 GISITSSESYSKP
+140 GISISSAESYSKP
-153 SSNITASRKGSFFI
+153 SSNLTASRKGHFFI

-208 HAPLTSE
+208 HAPMTSD

-222 IRLAMPATTNKQRQ
+222 IRLAMPATTDEQRQ

-270 VEWRDKPVTFAD
+270 VQWTNKPVTFAD
-282 GHVETLRAPTF
+282 GHIETLRAPTF
-293 NLTNPG
+293 NLTKPG
-299 YGPFDD
+299 YGAFDD
-305 ELMVSPRIALPMIG
+305 DLMVSPRVALPMIG
-319 LGLLEQIPDADIKK
+319 LGLLEQIPDEAIKK
-333 QAIKANNADS
+333 QAVDNKNSTNG
-343 DIKGKFNWV
+343 DISGKFNWV
-352 MDPQTGKVAL
+352 MDPQTGKHAL

-369 GQTKLLT
+369 GQTKLIT

-384 DMGLTSNIRPNES
+384 DMGLTSNIRPHES

-404 CLNATTGADEQGNG
+404 CMNATTGADEQGNG
-418 KPPVEVNDEVA
+418 KSPVEVNDEVA

-435 TRNLAVPHRRNADD
+435 TRNLAVPHRRDADD
-449 KIVLAGKKRFYD
+449 TLVLAGKKRFYD

-481 IEQHGQVIYP
+481 LEQHGQVIYP

-499 MGDEL
+499 MGDDL

-509 AGKLPSKGLQVEF
+509 AGKLPAKNIQVEF

-567 EAMKQQQKVLKLD
+567 EAQKQQQKVLKLD
-580 KQGRAELNAFLMSL
+580 KQGRSELNAFLQSL

>member
-1 MSEYAATT
+1 MNASSVLKFKQSASFYMSFLIRTAPS
-9 NRLEVD
+9 RLTLGI
-15 NFIARDFNDSIREL
+15 FCA
-29 RYSMHI
+29 
-35 KKFSTAKPLFTSH
+35 
-48 SSFIPKPINTSISMS
+48 
-63 TPLILSLALI
+63 LSLNA
-73 VALSVSGCQPNK
+73 CQPM
-85 ETDSNAAN
+85 DSVPDDASYNEKN
-93 KDSNIQQN
+93 Q
-101 SSSQVL
+101 
-107 NSERIQTIEALAGV
+107 ALAPDRVQIIETLAGI
-121 PMQQLASFDPQ
+121 PMSQLASFDPK

-140 GISITSSESYSKP
+140 GLSISSAESYSKP
-153 SSNITASRKGSFFI
+153 SSNLTASRKGSFFI

-177 IAPAS
+177 VAPAS

-193 NVAACQSCHVKDGRG
+193 NVAACQSCHIKDGRG
-208 HAPLTSE
+208 HAPMSTD

-222 IRLAMPATTNKQRQ
+222 IRLAMPATTDEQRQ
-236 QLQNSL
+236 QLQHSL
-242 IEKVVHPMYGGQ
+242 IEKIVHPMYGGQ

-270 VEWRDKPVTFAD
+270 VQWTDKSIKFAD
-282 GHVETLRAPTF
+282 GHVETLRAPIFT
-293 NLTNPG
+293 LTNPG

-305 ELMVSPRIALPMIG
+305 ELMVSPRVALPMIG
-319 LGLLEQIPDADIKK
+319 LGLLEQIPDEDIKK
-333 QAIKANNADS
+333 QASKTNGDVS
-343 DIKGKFNWV
+343 GKFNWV
-352 MDPQTGKVAL
+352 MDPQTNKQAL

-369 GQTKLLT
+369 GQTKLIT

-384 DMGLTSNIRPNES
+384 DMGLTSNIRPHES
-397 CMPTQTA
+397 CMPMQTA
-404 CLNATTGADEQGNG
+404 CMKAVTGADEQGNG
-418 KPPVEVNDEVA
+418 KLPVEVNDEVA

-435 TRNLAVPHRRNADD
+435 TRNLAVPHRRNANGPL
-449 KIVLAGKKRFYD
+449 VLAGKKHFYD

-468 TPRYQLPKTDDDH
+468 TPRYQLPKTDNDH
-481 IEQHGQVIYP
+481 LEQHGQVIYP

-499 MGDEL
+499 MGDDL

-509 AGKLPSKGLQVEF
+509 AGKLPSKEAQVEF

-567 EAMKQQQKVLKLD
+567 EAQKQQQKVLKLD
-580 KQGRAELNAFLMSL
+580 KQGRAELNAFLQSL

>member
-1 MSEYAATT
+1 MNTTMNTT
-9 NRLEVD
+9 NI
-15 NFIARDFNDSIREL
+15 F
-29 RYSMHI
+29 
-35 KKFSTAKPLFTSH
+35 KAKTPA
-48 SSFIPKPINTSISMS
+48 SFYASFVSKTTLLKPTLGI
-63 TPLILSLALI
+63 LCVLSLSACQPTN
-73 VALSVSGCQPNK
+73 SVSDDISENEK
-85 ETDSNAAN
+85 SAINNADN
-93 KDSNIQQN
+93 PT
-101 SSSQVL
+101 L
-107 NSERIQTIEALAGV
+107 TPERLQTIETLAGV

-132 EIKQGGDT
+132 EVKQGGDT
-140 GISITSSESYSKP
+140 GISISSAESYSKP
-153 SSNITASRKGSFFI
+153 SSNLTASRKGHFFI

-208 HAPLTSE
+208 HAPMTSD

-222 IRLAMPATTNKQRQ
+222 IRLAMPATTDEQRQ

-270 VEWRDKPVTFAD
+270 VQWTDKPVTFAD
-282 GHVETLRAPTF
+282 GHIETLRAPTF
-293 NLTNPG
+293 NLTKPG
-299 YGPFDD
+299 YGAFDD
-305 ELMVSPRIALPMIG
+305 DLMVSPRVALPMIG
-319 LGLLEQIPDADIKK
+319 LGLLEQIPDEAIKK
-333 QAIKANNADS
+333 QAVDNKNSTNG
-343 DIKGKFNWV
+343 DISGKFNWV
-352 MDPQTGKVAL
+352 MDPQTGKHAL

-369 GQTKLLT
+369 GQTKLIT

-384 DMGLTSNIRPNES
+384 DMGLTSNIRPHES

-404 CLNATTGADEQGNG
+404 CMNATTGADEQGNG

-435 TRNLAVPHRRNADD
+435 TRNLAVPHRRDADD
-449 KIVLAGKKRFYD
+449 TLVLAGKKRFYD

-481 IEQHGQVIYP
+481 LEQHGQVIYP

-499 MGDEL
+499 MGDDL

-509 AGKLPSKGLQVEF
+509 AGKLPVKNIQVEF

-567 EAMKQQQKVLKLD
+567 EAQKQQQKVLKLD
-580 KQGRAELNAFLMSL
+580 KQGRSELNAFLQSL

>member
-1 MSEYAATT
+1 
-9 NRLEVD
+9 
-15 NFIARDFNDSIREL
+15 
-29 RYSMHI
+29 MHV
-35 KKFSTAKPLFTSH
+35 KKASTAKRLSAIH
-48 SSFIPKPINTSISMS
+48 SSVKSQFKTASVSMS
-63 TPLILSLALI
+63 APLTLSLALI
-73 VALSVSGCQPNK
+73 GALSVSACQPVKDNN
-85 ETDSNAAN
+85 DNAAD
-93 KDSNIQQN
+93 KDHQKSESLQSEI
-101 SSSQVL
+101 L
-107 NSERIQTIEALAGV
+107 TPERIQMIEALAGV

-140 GISITSSESYSKP
+140 GISIASSESYSKP

-208 HAPLTSE
+208 HAPMNAD

-222 IRLAMPATTNKQRQ
+222 IRLAMPATTDEQRQ
-236 QLQNSL
+236 QLKDSL
-242 IEKVVHPMYGGQ
+242 IEKVAHPMYGGQ

-270 VEWRDKPVTFAD
+270 VQWTDKPVTFAD

-293 NLTNPG
+293 HLTNPG
-299 YGPFDD
+299 YGVFDE
-305 ELMVSPRIALPMIG
+305 ELMVSPRVALPMIG

-333 QAIKANNADS
+333 QAASNHKNNN

-369 GQTKLLT
+369 GQTKLIT

-397 CMPTQTA
+397 CMPTQIV
-404 CLNATTGADEQGNG
+404 CIKATTGADEQGNG

-449 KIVLAGKKRFYD
+449 KLVLAGKKRFYD

-468 TPRYQLPKTDDDH
+468 TPRYQLPKTADDH
-481 IEQHGQVIYP
+481 LEQHGQVIYP
-491 YTDLLLHD
+491 YTDMLLHD
-499 MGDEL
+499 MGDDL

-509 AGKLPSKGLQVEF
+509 AGKLPPKNLQVEF

-535 GIGLA
+535 GVGLA

-567 EAMKQQQKVLKLD
+567 EAKKQQQKVLTLD
-580 KQGRAELNAFLMSL
+580 KQGRAELNAFLKSL

>member
-1 MSEYAATT
+1 MSP
-9 NRLEVD
+9 
-15 NFIARDFNDSIREL
+15 
-29 RYSMHI
+29 I
-35 KKFSTAKPLFTSH
+35 K
-48 SSFIPKPINTSISMS
+48 
-63 TPLILSLALI
+63 ALQSACI
-73 VALSVSGCQPNK
+73 SVSTQQQFNHHCSIEATAVINSPKTVLVSDLISKNKPTKIFLGLLCVLAISACQPS
-85 ETDSNAAN
+85 DSV
-93 KDSNIQQN
+93 SNNDEGPQTL
-101 SSSQVL
+101 SA
-107 NSERIQTIEALAGV
+107 ERTQTIEALAGV
-121 PMQQLASFDPQ
+121 PIQQLATFDPQ

-140 GISITSSESYSKP
+140 GITVTSSESYSKP
-153 SSNITASRKGSFFI
+153 SSNLTASRKGDFFI
-167 GNAFFRQPWV
+167 GNAFFTQPWV

-193 NVAACQSCHVKDGRG
+193 NVAACQSCHIKDGRG
-208 HAPLTSE
+208 HAPLSSD

-222 IRLAMPATTNKQRQ
+222 IRLAMPATTDKQRQ
-236 QLQNSL
+236 QLQDSL
-242 IEKVVHPMYGGQ
+242 IEKVAHPVYGGQ

-265 EARIA
+265 EARIVVQWA
-270 VEWRDKPVTFAD
+270 DKPMAFAD
-282 GHVETLRAPTF
+282 GHIETLRAPTF
-293 NLTNPG
+293 NLTKPG
-299 YGPFDD
+299 YGAFDD

-319 LGLLEQIPDADIKK
+319 LGLLEQIPDEDIKK
-333 QAIKANNADS
+333 QAISNDSNANKNSTDKDS
-343 DIKGKFNWV
+343 SISGKFNWV
-352 MDPQTGKVAL
+352 MDPQTGKTAL

-369 GQTKLLT
+369 GQTTLVT

-397 CMPTQTA
+397 CTSFQTA
-404 CLNATTGADEQGNG
+404 CLKATTGADEQGNG
-418 KPPVEVNDEVA
+418 KPPVEVSDEIV

-435 TRNLAVPHRRNADD
+435 TRNLAVPNRRDADSQ
-449 KIVLAGKKRFYD
+449 IVLAGKKRFYD

-481 IEQHGQVIYP
+481 LEQHGQVIYP

-499 MGDEL
+499 MGDDL

-509 AGKLPSKGLQVEF
+509 AGKLPPKDMQVEF

-567 EAMKQQQKVLKLD
+567 EAAKQQKKVLKLD
-580 KQGRAELNAFLMSL
+580 KQGRAELNAFLKSL